1 VDTCDELRL
10 ATITWIERR
19 SRIAFIMAG
28 LDELAR
34 DVAAY
39 VDDQAPGCPVG
50 RLRPANCRPGQG
62 LLMTKAC

>member
-1 VDTCDELRL
+1 MPESGTRWTGASSVDTCDELRL

-19 SRIAFIMAG
+19 SRIAFVMAG

-50 RLRPANCRPGQG
+50 
-62 LLMTKAC
+62 